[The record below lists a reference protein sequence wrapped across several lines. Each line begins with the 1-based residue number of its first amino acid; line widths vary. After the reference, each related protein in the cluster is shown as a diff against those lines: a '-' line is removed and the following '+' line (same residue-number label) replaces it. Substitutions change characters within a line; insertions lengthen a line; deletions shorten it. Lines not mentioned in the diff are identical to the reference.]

1 MPEQAQ
7 RRAPVDQFHEASP
20 AEKPAD
26 NNTLEELRHLIVS
39 PEQEGIAEIRHRMDN
54 LERRAEDVSSVVAEA
69 IQMRRDQGD
78 DRALADA
85 LAPTIQETLRESVRR
100 DPHTLA
106 DALFPVMGP
115 AIRKSISEA
124 LRSMVES
131 FNEALEHSLSVQG
144 LRWRIEAFR
153 TGKPFA
159 EIVLMHSLVYRVE
172 QVFLIHRETGLVL
185 HHLVAPAVATQDPAM
200 VAGMLSAIQQFVK
213 DSFESQRGET
223 LGSLDVGE
231 LHVWVEEGPDA
242 VIAAVIR
249 GHAPSDF
256 RVALKEALEAVQQQY
271 ASALDKFQGDAAP
284 FRGAG
289 ERLGHLLETRLRDKD
304 AAARGK
310 KRRPRAAIAAGLMVL
325 AIVVAWLAVSIYQQR
340 EWSQYADALR
350 REPGITVTSFGKS
363 GGKWQIRGVR
373 DPLAAKPEDLLAHA
387 GLNPARADI
396 ELAPVY
402 SLDDAIVLKRAE
414 GLLAPPSGVSLVV
427 MHGTLV
433 ASGSAASRWIG
444 NFADRARWV
453 PGVTS
458 VDASQLNNAD
468 AEALGGIVLTFPVG
482 SPELEAGQNEKLAR
496 AEYDIR
502 AILESAIAAG
512 GAAAPAIEITGHTD
526 STGVEGTNL
535 ALSNQRAARVMN
547 LFVRA
552 GLSAAPLRTRGV
564 GTSMPL
570 RTDET
575 DEGRHLNRSVTFKVI
590 FTASSSSSQSLP
602 AQAPKP
608 ASH

>member
-1 MPEQAQ
+1 MPEHAQ
-7 RRAPVDQFHEASP
+7 RRAPVGQFHEAPP
-20 AEKPAD
+20 AENPAD
-26 NNTLEELRHLIVS
+26 NNTLEELRQLIVS

-172 QVFLIHRETGLVL
+172 QVILIHRQTGLVL
-185 HHLVAPAVATQDPAM
+185 HHLVAPEVATQDPAM

-223 LGSLDVGE
+223 LGSLDVGD
-231 LHVWVEEGPDA
+231 LHVWAEEGPDA

-249 GHAPSDF
+249 GHAPAHF
-256 RVALKEALEAVQQQY
+256 RVALKEALETVQRQY

-304 AAARGK
+304 SAAGGK
-310 KRRPRAAIAAGLMVL
+310 KRTPRAAIAAGVLVL
-325 AIVVAWLAVSIYQQR
+325 AIIATWLAVSMVQRR

-373 DPLAAKPEDLLAHA
+373 DPLAAKPEDLLVRA
-387 GLNPARADI
+387 GLDPARADV

-402 SLDDAIVLKRAE
+402 SLDDAIVRKRAE

-427 MHGTLV
+427 MNGTLV
-433 ASGSAASRWIG
+433 ASGSAASNWISK
-444 NFADRARWV
+444 FAERARWV

-526 STGVEGTNL
+526 STGVEGTNV

-552 GLSAAPLRTRGV
+552 GLSAASLRTRGV

-590 FTASSSSSQSLP
+590 FTASSSSLQSLP
-602 AQAPKP
+602 EQAPKP